1 MKNTF
6 TLIVLSFI
14 ILTFLASDVLA
25 IPAFA
30 RKYNM
35 TCKTCHS
42 PFPSL
47 KAYGDEFAGNGF
59 QLTDQDAPRYYV
71 DTGDEELSLI
81 RDFPLA
87 ARLEGYVTYN
97 QENSEQSDFYA
108 PVLFKLMTGGA
119 IANDISYYI
128 YYILES
134 GEVGK
139 IEDAW
144 FMFNNLFGSELDFT
158 IGQFQVSDP
167 LFKRELRLTRDDYYI
182 YKVRPGNSMV
192 DLTYDRGIMLGYGF
206 ETGTDLVLEVVN
218 GSGIGGE
225 FFNRTFD
232 RDKYKNLFGRISQDA
247 GENFRIGAMGYWGKA
262 EYEIYI
268 NEGEYLY
275 PQNETWM
282 LGGDATI
289 LLEPFELNLQYIER
303 NDNNPYFLH
312 EYNIGNIEDTE
323 IRTRGGFAELIF
335 RPEGDDSK
343 WYALALYNYV
353 DSEDHPLDRA
363 SRDVNSLAIHFG
375 YLLRRNIRLVA
386 EYSQNFTA
394 EYGTIGLGF
403 ITAF

>member
-6 TLIVLSFI
+6 TLTVLTFI

-47 KAYGDEFAGNGF
+47 KAYGDEFAGNGS
-59 QLTDQDAPRYYV
+59 QLKDQDAPRYYV

-108 PVLFKLMTGGA
+108 PVLFKILTGGA
-119 IANDISYYI
+119 ITNDISYYV

-144 FMFNNLFGSELDFT
+144 FMFNNVFGSELDFT

-218 GSGIGGE
+218 GSGIGEE
-225 FFNRTFD
+225 FFKGTFD
-232 RDKYKNLFGRISQDA
+232 SDKYKNFFGRISQDA
-247 GENFRIGAMGYWGKA
+247 GEHLRIGAMGYWGKEEHA
-262 EYEIYI
+262 YYDL
-268 NEGEYLY
+268 NEEEYLY
-275 PQNETWM
+275 PQNELWM

-289 LLEPFELNLQYIER
+289 NFDPLELNVQYIER
-303 NDNNPYFLH
+303 NDDNPNFYYD
-312 EYNIGNIEDTE
+312 EKVAIK
-323 IRTRGGFAELIF
+323 IRGAFGELIF
-335 RPEGDDSK
+335 RPEGDDSD
-343 WYALALYNYV
+343 WYAVGLFNWIESDQTGLN
-353 DSEDHPLDRA
+353 LKQ
-363 SRDVNSLAIHFG
+363 LGIHFG

-394 EYGTIGLGF
+394 KFGTIGLGF
-403 ITAF
+403 VTAF